1 MKHPLKPSALQKKVR
16 FSQRSCWSIHQKLRF
31 GEPAWRLAKKESIGG
46 SWKGSTG
53 RQVGLVKFGLPKL
66 DKNILVKKSMESDIY
81 WNLSILFN
89 LGSKKN
95 YHGKSLQFLI
105 GETSSTD
112 CFSIFIR

>member
-1 MKHPLKPSALQKKVR
+1 MGP
-16 FSQRSCWSIHQKLRF
+16 
-31 GEPAWRLAKKESIGG
+31 GNDPAIRYL
-46 SWKGSTG
+46 KGSLENDEGG

-66 DKNILVKKSMESDIY
+66 DKSILVKESMESDIY